1 MRSLVLGA
9 ASLLLVGCGAQVT
22 TTHVKSETQLGRVVV
37 YRNGVAYFERYAEVS
52 GDTLKVAVP
61 SDKVDDF
68 LKSLTVVDARTG
80 KPTPVAYPSSPTSGT
95 IDMKIQLDGPA
106 PHKLRL
112 SYVTEAP
119 SWKPT
124 YRAVVRPDG
133 KVDLQAWAIV
143 DNTSGEDWTNVKLG
157 VGSSS
162 AMAFR
167 FDLRSLRMVQR
178 ETLKTDNLFAVAPPV
193 GGATHGAN
201 VPGLQGQARVL
212 GEMTDDV
219 IARNE
224 VVTRDAERRV
234 PATAQHHTPKTD
246 STGTGTVSKGGLAGA
261 AAGAGGAAY
270 GRAAGAAQP
279 STSPPPPPAD
289 PYRSQLDS
297 LARQSN
303 AAQNSTIVIEGF
315 ASNADK
321 DKMSA
326 SLDRANRVREQLLRQ
341 GADPSKVVAVGK
353 GEEAQRPTGGVR
365 IVDQPLALAP
375 EIASAQPQGAKG
387 AAPSSGEPV
396 GTSHF
401 ESGTPMTVGKGTS
414 AMVSMLAGATE
425 GEVVYLYD
433 PETARGNGQ
442 FPFKALRFRNPTDSV
457 LESGPVSVFGEGR
470 FVGEGLAEP
479 IPSRAV
485 AFVPFALDRQVMVER
500 KDIERDEVAR
510 VLTVSRGVFHT
521 EVKHT
526 KRSTFTLYNRMNDK
540 ATVYVRHTVAPGYSL
555 GEAPP
560 SPEKL
565 GAANLFKVE
574 LKAGEKR
581 EITIEE
587 HTPVFKTTD
596 IRTPQGL
603 EQIKVYVSQAANK
616 GPLADRLAEIVK
628 LNTDMVKIDEEIAT
642 RREQMQE
649 YRARMDELHAQ
660 IVTLRAVKT
669 AGPLLGHLEKK
680 MQEVSERLS
689 KATIDV
695 VALEEKKMV
704 ARVRLQDAVAELSL
718 AGEKA
723 EKAEKK

>member
-1 MRSLVLGA
+1 MRRLVLGA
-9 ASLLLVGCGAQVT
+9 AALLLVGCGAQVT

-61 SDKVDDF
+61 ADKVDDF
-68 LKSLTVVDARTG
+68 LKSLTVIDARTG
-80 KPTPVAYPSSPTSGT
+80 KPAPIAYPSAPTSGT
-95 IDMKIQLDGPA
+95 IDMKVQLDGPA

-124 YRAVVRPDG
+124 YRAVVRSDG

-178 ETLKTDNLFAVAPPV
+178 ETLKTDNLFALAPPV

-201 VPGLQGQARVL
+201 VPGQQGPRVVTEL
-212 GEMTDDV
+212 SDDV
-219 IARNE
+219 IARVE
-224 VVTRDAERRV
+224 ASGRDAERKV
-234 PATAQHHTPKTD
+234 VTAQTVTKGPVAGGVGGGVGTRGDGFARPTTP
-246 STGTGTVSKGGLAGA
+246 A
-261 AAGAGGAAY
+261 AA
-270 GRAAGAAQP
+270 
-279 STSPPPPPAD
+279 PPAD
-289 PYRSQLDS
+289 PAYPYRSQLDAV
-297 LARQSN
+297 ARQANVAPSGAIVVEGY
-303 AAQNSTIVIEGF
+303 AASG
-315 ASNADK
+315 DK

-326 SLDRANRVREQLLRQ
+326 SLERANRVREQLVRQ

-365 IVDQPLALAP
+365 IVDQTNVPVQLA
-375 EIASAQPQGAKG
+375 QNQQGRDRGG
-387 AAPSSGEPV
+387 AATPASGAPGNGEPV

-401 ESGTPMTVGKGTS
+401 ESGVPMTVGKGTS

-425 GEVVYLYD
+425 GEVVYLFD
-433 PETARGNGQ
+433 PETARGNAQ
-442 FPFKALRFRNPTDSV
+442 FPFKALRFKNPTESV

-470 FVGEGLAEP
+470 FIGEGLAEP

-485 AFVPFALDRQVMVER
+485 AFVPFALDRQIVVER
-500 KDIERDEVAR
+500 KDAERDEVSR
-510 VLTVSRGVFHT
+510 VLTVARGVFST

-526 KRSTFTLYNRMNDK
+526 RKATFTLYNRLQEK
-540 ATVYVRHTVAPGYSL
+540 AAVYVRHTVAPGYTL
-555 GEAPP
+555 GAAPP
-560 SPEKL
+560 TAEKL

-574 LKAGEKR
+574 LAPGEKR

-596 IRTPQGL
+596 IRTPHGL
-603 EQIKVYVSQAANK
+603 EQIKVYVSQSAAK

-628 LNTDMVKIDEEIAT
+628 LNADMAKIDEEIQT

-669 AGPLLGHLEKK
+669 AGPLLVHLEKK
-680 MQEVSERLS
+680 MQEVSDRLS
-689 KATIDV
+689 KATLEV

-718 AGEKA
+718 EGEKA
-723 EKAEKK
+723 DKK

>member
-201 VPGLQGQARVL
+201 IPGMQAQARVL
-212 GEMTDDV
+212 GEMTDDI

-224 VVTRDAERRV
+224 VATRDGDRKA
-234 PATAQHHTPKTD
+234 PQSSAQHAPKTD
-246 STGTGTVSKGGLAGA
+246 STGTMSKGL
-261 AAGAGGAAY
+261 GGVGSGY

-289 PYRSQLDS
+289 PYRSQLDA

-326 SLDRANRVREQLLRQ
+326 SLERANRVREQLLRQ

-353 GEEAQRPTGGVR
+353 GEESQRPTGGVR
-365 IVDQPLALAP
+365 IVDQPVAVVQEVAG
-375 EIASAQPQGAKG
+375 AHQGQKG
-387 AAPSSGEPV
+387 AAPTSGEPV

-433 PETARGNGQ
+433 PETARGNAQ

-526 KRSTFTLYNRMNDK
+526 KRSTFTLYNRMTDK
-540 ATVYVRHTVAPGYSL
+540 ATVYVRHTVAAGYSL

-587 HTPVFKTTD
+587 HTPIFKTTD

-603 EQIKVYVSQAANK
+603 EQIKVFVSQAANK